1 MKVNIKVTEN
11 ELNNNY
17 PLTKLITQEEKIK
30 KSFKN
35 AETIS
40 PSGFHEFDINLNST
54 SNKLEHEKEHVTNSK
69 DFKKIRSFKICN
81 NKNSK
86 SLSRMDTFGNPIQK
100 KGKQKISFI
109 DKISQ
114 NKFIEVIQIE
124 SFKAYNKIEEIANY
138 NNMQNNCCFSF

>member
-1 MKVNIKVTEN
+1 
-11 ELNNNY
+11 
-17 PLTKLITQEEKIK
+17 
-30 KSFKN
+30 
-35 AETIS
+35 
-40 PSGFHEFDINLNST
+40 
-54 SNKLEHEKEHVTNSK
+54 
-69 DFKKIRSFKICN
+69 
-81 NKNSK
+81 
-86 SLSRMDTFGNPIQK
+86 MDTFGNPIQK